1 MLTLFDKYQSII
13 ISLILVFYILNSIY
27 IGSDNLSFVLFLFVV
42 ILQVLRMRKHIKRLS
57 FIQLGVLLTIMAA
70 SLAGLVFIFM
80 GLNHLISIGVL
91 SFPDWMIIFIQIAF
105 IIVFILG
112 VTSAIRS
119 LYQRFT
125 HSKA

>member
-80 GLNHLISIGVL
+80 GLNHFISIGVL